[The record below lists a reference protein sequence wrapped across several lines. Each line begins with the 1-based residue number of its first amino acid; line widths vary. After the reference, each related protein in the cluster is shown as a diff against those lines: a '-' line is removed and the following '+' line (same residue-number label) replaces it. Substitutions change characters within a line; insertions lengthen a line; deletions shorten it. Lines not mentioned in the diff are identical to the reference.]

1 MEAFKPLLITKLND
15 LKNELNSSTINLKSI
30 QKQIKDINSFNETQN
45 YSYLNSLLY
54 PEKSKGCKIPSQI
67 PVPSTTFQ
75 LKSSFQIKQQWG
87 FEAGKRFG
95 VLINPFFLANNSVR
109 ETVFKYVNEDFGN
122 EVKYS
127 LGYASTCWVANIPG
141 TEWVDSVNAF
151 QTIDDVYEKYRLV
164 SACIKV
170 KYIGSLENVSGEIG
184 GAIFTISTNAIGG
197 NCYEDGELAAP
208 SSQGYG
214 LEKYFD
220 IDYALDSIYSLRSTP
235 LEGLRMLYFPLDNSF
250 EEYQKVFGKDDF
262 SHKGDVNTEYQIPR
276 YEALKGA
283 IKNGFYWFIWFDNVP
298 EKGPFLFEM
307 CCNFECLPK
316 PSFLN
321 FIPTS
326 LDIYPISIDLKK
338 QILKE
343 VQNKALDKINN

>member
-15 LKNELNSSTINLKSI
+15 LKNELNSSIINLKSI

-54 PEKSKGCKIPSQI
+54 PEKSAGCKIPSQI

-75 LKSSFQIKQQWG
+75 LKSSFQLKG
-87 FEAGKRFG
+87 VTDEMTGKRFG
-95 VLINPFFLANNSVR
+95 VMINPFFLANNSIKEEIFENVD
-109 ETVFKYVNEDFGN
+109 TGD
-122 EVKYS
+122 KYS
-127 LGYASTCWVANIPG
+127 VGYASTCWVGNFLNAYNESI
-141 TEWVDSVNAF
+141 NAF

-164 SACIKV
+164 SASLKT

-184 GAIFTISTNAIGG
+184 GAILTFSTNQIGG
-197 NCYEDGELAAP
+197 SLYEDGEIVVSP
-208 SSQGYG
+208 FSFGYDT
-214 LEKYFD
+214 LKYFD
-220 IDYALDSIYSLRSTP
+220 IDYALDSVFSIRSTP
-235 LEGLRMLYFPLDNSF
+235 VEGLRMLYFPLDNSF
-250 EEYQKVFGKDDF
+250 EEYQKVFGKDSF
-262 SHKGDVNTEYQIPR
+262 SHKGDANNEFEIPIFTAR
-276 YEALKGA
+276 PGSVKS
-283 IKNGFYWFIWFDNVP
+283 GFNWFIWFDNVP
-298 EKGPFLFEM
+298 EGAPFVFEM

-326 LDIYPISIDLKK
+326 LNIYSLSIDLKK

-343 VQNKALDKINN
+343 VQNKALDKLNN